1 MAPKYT
7 FSSHENFSHDDID
20 SFGYDWERNANRDIA
35 PKYPLKV
42 YLPRT
47 TEDVVEV
54 MREARRLGQELKIR
68 SMGHSSNDLV
78 LTERGAVLC
87 TQKMDRILDFNE
99 DELSV
104 TVQAGAITADMDRYL
119 IARGYG
125 LPVIGDHH
133 DITAGGFASVGG
145 FNPASLR
152 HGIFI
157 DNVLRLEAVTWE
169 GEVVRCSKAENREQ
183 FYRFLAGTGRYGMIT
198 ELTCRVIRV
207 RKTRDLVRNDQ
218 TNYRNLDEYLAAT
231 TRFIEDSGDA
241 VMQRL
246 VWFDFGRFLKMGQ
259 LSAYTPTPRT
269 FSHALRDWAVYKY
282 LHTLGYWAGR
292 LPKAVDLMVKNVAI
306 LHVMFPPRYS
316 TIKHAESL
324 TDRVLES
331 SVGDPTRMLA
341 VIAPVDQY
349 EPMFRGMYKL
359 LRDYRKRYKCFSFLT
374 LYVKA
379 LKSEYLEGLSPGKR
393 FCEVMMYLGV
403 KPEGMTNEVMER
415 LVSELDDLCIE
426 HGAFRYMH
434 TKTVKDPERRRK
446 IDPNEVYNREAAPS
460 RELEGAPT

>member
-1 MAPKYT
+1 MAARYK

-68 SMGHSSNDLV
+68 SKGHSSNDLV

-87 TQKMDRILDFNE
+87 TQKMDRILELNE

-104 TVQAGAITADMDRYL
+104 TVQAGAITSELDKYL

-152 HGIFI
+152 YGIFI
-157 DNVLRLEAVTWE
+157 DNVLRIEAVTWE

-183 FYRFLAGTGRYGMIT
+183 FYRFIAGTGQYGMIT
-198 ELTCRVIRV
+198 ELTCKIIRV

-218 TNYRNLDEYLAAT
+218 TNYRSLDEYLAAT

-259 LSAYTPTPRT
+259 LSAYKPTPRT
-269 FSHALRDWAVYKY
+269 FVHVLRDWAVYKY

-292 LPKAVDLMVKNVAI
+292 LPKALDVAVKNVAI
-306 LHVMFPPRYS
+306 IHVMFPPKYS
-316 TIKHAESL
+316 TIKHVETL

-359 LRDYRKRYKCFSFLT
+359 LRDYRKQYKCFSFLT

-379 LKSEYLEGLSPGKR
+379 LKSGYLEGLSPGKR

-403 KPEGMTNEVMER
+403 RPEGMTNEVMER
-415 LVSELDDLCIE
+415 LVSELDDLCIQ

-434 TKTVKDPERRRK
+434 TKTVKDAERRHK
-446 IDPNEVYNREAAPS
+446 IDPNAVYNREVVPS
-460 RELEGAPT
+460 RELEGAGR